1 MAKQSSF
8 APPLSLRSAADLS
21 QKQWLL
27 GKLGAG
33 GVNVCSVLGEPV
45 DGVIGGYQNN
55 KGGAGD
61 YIDFRAPHQ
70 GDGMALSS
78 AAIADGDE
86 LTTDAAGK
94 LKTAVAGNTVFAK
107 AQSVANA
114 ADQFVEFV
122 FVPRY
127 VKA

>member
-1 MAKQSSF
+1 MAKQSTF

-21 QKQWLL
+21 GKQWLL
-27 GKLGAG
+27 GKIGAG
-33 GVNVCSVLGEPV
+33 GVNVCTVLGEPV
-45 DGVIGGYQNN
+45 DGIIGGYQNN

-61 YIDFRAPHQ
+61 YIDVRGPHQ
-70 GDGMALSS
+70 ADGMALSG
-78 AAIADGDE
+78 AAIADGAE
-86 LTTDAAGK
+86 LTTDANAK
-94 LKTAVAGNTVFAK
+94 LVTAVAGNTVFAK